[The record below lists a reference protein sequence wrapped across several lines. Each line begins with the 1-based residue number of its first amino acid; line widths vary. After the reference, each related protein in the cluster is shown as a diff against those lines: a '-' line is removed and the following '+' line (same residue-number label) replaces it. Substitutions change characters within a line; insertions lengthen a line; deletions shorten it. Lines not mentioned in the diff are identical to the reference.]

1 MKFVKAFFKH
11 PWIIIIAC
19 IAVTG
24 ATGFFLK
31 DLEMDN
37 STRMFFPQKDVSYKR
52 LEDTE
57 DTFGSMLSIGIS
69 LEAKNGSIL
78 TPENID
84 VVRSIT
90 DQVLDL
96 PDVEDVDS
104 LTNIDFVCDQDG
116 AISATQLIPDTYTGS
131 IEDIVQLAERLAEW
145 SDMYNRVL
153 INDSNT
159 ATQMQISLR
168 PKSDIQLAYN
178 AAEEALK
185 TAKENNASAEEIAQ
199 LTADFK
205 AAKKAKRLAPPDS
218 KRQQDTLAAVRKI
231 TEAACDG
238 HALSYKFYGDPVV
251 SDNSKSFMLSD
262 LLRLI
267 PLVVV
272 VVIITLYLSF
282 HTVDGTILPLLTVLM
297 STIMSCGL
305 MGFFHFTFTL
315 VASVIPVA
323 LIAVGSAYGIHVLTH
338 YYVAL
343 NEVKGEITK
352 EIYEDAIFRGLKEV
366 FIAVLLAGVTTIVG
380 FISLITS
387 PLEPLHSF
395 AIFAAVGVALSLL
408 LSITFIPALL
418 LVKSYKNVR
427 RRNHIEQLTDK
438 VRQRIDRAQQLRGGR
453 SEKEAS
459 GDTLYVIYKFF
470 CGTKVR
476 LVITSLAIIVA
487 SITGLMKLKIDTSLI
502 SYFPKTAQLR
512 KDIDY
517 VNEHFAGTNSVYFNI
532 TGQEKGD
539 ITNPELLKAVDE
551 LEEYLEDTY
560 PEVGKVVSL
569 TTFIKRIN
577 QVWHVPNTEG
587 EPLEETASFDDGETL
602 DSWGDDAALDSWG
615 DDFASADSEES
626 GDLDSWSDEFASS
639 DDDELDSWGD
649 SSDEAGDDFED
660 PNIVYAQRLSESM
673 TTKQVLDWIN
683 QAYVA
688 AGGKYA
694 TVEGII
700 NILMS
705 QLNYN
710 GLAYYEVP
718 YNPDKYPVATR
729 EELKGVVDNYLT
741 LLSGS
746 LERFID
752 DDMSPKQMRI
762 TCQLREHS
770 TEVSGRI
777 IADVKRYAAEHFPE
791 GYTLEATGSGEME
804 YTMTNMIV
812 SSQFS
817 SLVVSL
823 LSVFIIITLSFKS
836 GWAGLLGAVPLGFAI
851 LLNYMTMGF
860 AKINLDFITSIIA
873 SVVVG
878 VGIDYTIHF
887 LTTYREERAKTRD
900 LVEVTKQ
907 TFKKS
912 GHGIVTNALAVGL
925 GFLVLCLSKFVVLRY
940 IGILVAIVML
950 ASAFLAMTIIPGIL
964 NLTDP
969 KFMRPKSE
977 PKVEVVHDDE
987 E

>member
-1 MKFVKAFFKH
+1 MKFLKAFFKH
-11 PWIIIIAC
+11 PWIIIVVCVAI
-19 IAVTG
+19 TG
-24 ATGFFLK
+24 VTGFFLK

-37 STRMFFPQKDVSYKR
+37 STRMFFPQKDESYKR

-57 DTFGSMLSIGIS
+57 DVFGSMLAIGIS
-69 LEAKNGSIL
+69 LEAKNGTIL
-78 TPENID
+78 TPENIE
-84 VVRSIT
+84 VIRTIT
-90 DQVLDL
+90 DQALDL
-96 PDVEDVDS
+96 PNVEDVDS
-104 LTNIDFVCDQDG
+104 LTHVDFVCDQDG
-116 AISATQLIPDTYTGS
+116 TISATQLIPDTYTGS
-131 IEDIVQLAERLAEW
+131 EEDIAQLAGRLAEW

-153 INDSNT
+153 INDTST

-168 PKSDIQLAYN
+168 PKSDVQLAYN

-185 TAKENNASAEEIAQ
+185 AAKENNASAEEIAK
-199 LTADFK
+199 LTAEFK

-231 TEAACDG
+231 TEAACKG
-238 HALSYKFYGDPVV
+238 HDLSYKFYGDPVV

-297 STIMSCGL
+297 STIISCGL

-338 YYVAL
+338 YYVAI

-352 EIYEDAIFRGLKEV
+352 EIYENAIFKGIKEV
-366 FIAVLLAGVTTIVG
+366 FVAVLLAGLTTIVG

-395 AIFAAVGVALSLL
+395 AIFAAVGVALSLV
-408 LSITFIPALL
+408 LSIVFIPALL
-418 LVKSYKNVR
+418 LVKSYKNVH

-459 GDTLYVIYKFF
+459 GDTLYTIYKFF

-476 LVITSLAIIVA
+476 LIITGLVIVVA
-487 SITGLMKLKIDTSLI
+487 SISGLMKLKIDTSLI
-502 SYFPKTAQLR
+502 SYFPKTAQMR

-539 ITNPELLKAVDE
+539 ITNPELLKAVE
-551 LEEYLEDTY
+551 NLEEYLEGNY

-577 QVWHVPNTEG
+577 QVWHVPSTEG
-587 EPLEETASFDDGETL
+587 ETADDTGSYDTSEPL
-602 DSWGDDAALDSWG
+602 DSWGDEFAADDSASAESEELDSWG
-615 DDFASADSEES
+615 S
-626 GDLDSWSDEFASS
+626 EFAGS
-639 DDDELDSWGD
+639 DDELDSWGD
-649 SSDEAGDDFED
+649 SSDSGAAEDDFVD
-660 PNIVYAQRLSESM
+660 PNIVYAQRLGETM
-673 TTKQVLDWIN
+673 TTKQVLDWLN

-700 NILMS
+700 DVLMS

-710 GLAYYEVP
+710 GLAYYEIP
-718 YNPDKYPVATR
+718 YDPAKYPVATR

-777 IADVKRYAAEHFPE
+777 IADVKRYVAEHFPE

-817 SLVVSL
+817 SLAVSL
-823 LSVFIIITLSFKS
+823 LSVFIIITLSFRS
-836 GWAGLLGAVPLGFAI
+836 GWAGLLGAVPLAFAI

-887 LTTYREERAKTRD
+887 LTTYREERSKTRD

-969 KFMRPKSE
+969 KFMRPKNE

-987 E
+987 ED